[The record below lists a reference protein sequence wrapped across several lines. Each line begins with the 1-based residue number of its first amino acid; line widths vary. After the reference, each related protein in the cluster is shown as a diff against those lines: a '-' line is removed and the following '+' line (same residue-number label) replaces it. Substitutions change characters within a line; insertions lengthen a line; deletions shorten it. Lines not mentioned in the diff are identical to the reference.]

1 MRKLK
6 AMRTAAALVLATGA
20 VMTVSA
26 TQAQAK
32 PAATIHGCP
41 EGYVCIYPEN
51 AGWNNDVPSHKYYTY
66 GYHNL
71 SNMYGIHRIIN
82 NQTGGATMQTCTG
95 YNGTGCEG
103 YLPGGGW
110 WIDKNMTPINSIR
123 LNRP

>member
-6 AMRTAAALVLATGA
+6 AMRTAAALVLAAGA
-20 VMTVSA
+20 VMTATA
-26 TQAQAK
+26 TQAQA
-32 PAATIHGCP
+32 ATSHGCP
-41 EGYVCIYPEN
+41 DGYVCIYPEN
-51 AGWNNDVPSHKYYTY
+51 AGWNNDQPSHKYYTY

-71 SNMYGIHRIIN
+71 SNMVGTHRIIN

-110 WIDKNMTPINSIR
+110 SIDKYMTPINSIR
-123 LNRP
+123 LNP

>member
-6 AMRTAAALVLATGA
+6 AMRTAAALALAAGA
-20 VMTVSA
+20 LVTATA
-26 TQAQAK
+26 TQAQAV
-32 PAATIHGCP
+32 TRHGCP
-41 EGYVCIYPEN
+41 DGYVCIYPEN

-71 SNMYGIHRIIN
+71 SNMVGVHRIIN
-82 NQTGGATMQTCTG
+82 NQTGGATLQTCTG

-110 WIDKNMTPINSIR
+110 SIDKNMTPINSIR
-123 LNRP
+123 LNP

>member
-6 AMRTAAALVLATGA
+6 AMRTAAALVLAAGA
-20 VMTVSA
+20 VMTATA
-26 TQAQAK
+26 TQAQA
-32 PAATIHGCP
+32 ATSHGCP
-41 EGYVCIYPEN
+41 DGYVCIYPEN

-71 SNMYGIHRIIN
+71 SNMVGTHRIIN

-123 LNRP
+123 LNP

>member
-1 MRKLK
+1 MRN
-6 AMRTAAALVLATGA
+6 MMTTAAALVLAAGA
-20 VMTVSA
+20 VTVAGA
-26 TQAQAK
+26 TQAQAG
-32 PAATIHGCP
+32 AAAYHGCP
-41 EGYVCIYPEN
+41 DGYVCIYPEN
-51 AGWNNDVPSHKYYTY
+51 AGWNNDQPSHKYYTY

-71 SNMYGIHRIIN
+71 SNMYGVHRILN

-110 WIDKNMTPINSIR
+110 SIDKDMTPINSIR